1 MEKRETAAKTRGTQ
15 TNVLFNEENEKG
27 IAFNLPTDKSVG
39 IIKVIGVGGGG
50 CNAVT
55 NMWKEGIENVTFAA
69 LNTDSQQLQYCPVPV
84 KLQLGTEGLGVGGN
98 PELGRKNAED
108 SEEQIRQLL
117 NDGTKMAFVTA
128 SMGGGTGTGAAPVV
142 ARVARDMG
150 LLTIGIVTI
159 PFALE
164 QRNMIMKAL
173 RGVEEMRKNVDA
185 LLVVNNENLL
195 ALDEK
200 DLSWEE
206 AFKEADNIVKEAA
219 KSISELITTYSPGCI
234 NVDFRDVETTLR
246 NGGWAIMAAGRAS
259 GENRLAKAFVDA
271 LSSPLLYG
279 NDIVKAKRILID
291 VYTSNDSPMRIK
303 ETQQIYDFMKTLDLD
318 IDMIF
323 GTSKDDTLGEDAKVI
338 ILAAGSKED
347 KPDHVAEREKDE
359 AYYLKLMEQLYPRRD
374 TEPQPK
380 EPTPEDA
387 VAEDVTAQ
395 GAALGEGNPEE
406 TPQVAEQSGAL
417 PDDLQG
423 NVLQGNDLQDDVP
436 QGNNSQGGELQGGEA
451 DTAVGERPEDTK
463 KSSFKNFVDV
473 ALQWLLNLTN
483 EHKQ

>member
-1 MEKRETAAKTRGTQ
+1 MEKKGKAAKNRGTQ
-15 TNVLFNEENEKG
+15 TNVLFNEANESG

-39 IIKVIGVGGGG
+39 IIKVVGVGGGG

-55 NMWKEGIENVTFAA
+55 NMWKEGIANVTFAA

-98 PELGRKNAED
+98 PELGRKNAQE

-117 NDGTKMAFVTA
+117 DDGTKMVFVTA

-142 ARVARDMG
+142 AGLAREMG

-164 QRNMIMKAL
+164 QRNMILKAL

-259 GENRLAKAFVDA
+259 GDNRLAKAFLNA

-291 VYTSNDSPMRIK
+291 VYTSGDSPMRIK
-303 ETQQIYDFMKTLDLD
+303 ETQQIYDFMKTLDVD

-323 GTSKDDTLGEDAKVI
+323 GTSKDDSLGGDAKVI

-347 KPDHVAEREKDE
+347 KPDHASEQQRNE
-359 AYYLKLMEQLYPRRD
+359 AYYLKLMEQLYPSHGND
-374 TEPQPK
+374 AEPEEPAQEAAGQANTAPAEEAAVEAAAVEEPLGETSPSEELAVEGTSTE
-380 EPTPEDA
+380 EPTEEASSGETLPEDGG
-387 VAEDVTAQ
+387 D
-395 GAALGEGNPEE
+395 AAGEQP
-406 TPQVAEQSGAL
+406 L
-417 PDDLQG
+417 
-423 NVLQGNDLQDDVP
+423 
-436 QGNNSQGGELQGGEA
+436 
-451 DTAVGERPEDTK
+451 
-463 KSSFKNFVDV
+463 KSKYASLKTFLEI
-473 ALQWLLNLTN
+473 ARQWLLNLTN

>member
-1 MEKRETAAKTRGTQ
+1 MEKKGKAAKNRGTQ
-15 TNVLFNEENEKG
+15 TNVLFNEANESG

-39 IIKVIGVGGGG
+39 IIKVVGVGGGG

-55 NMWKEGIENVTFAA
+55 NMWKEGIANVTFAA

-98 PELGRKNAED
+98 PELGRKNAQE

-117 NDGTKMAFVTA
+117 DDGTKMVFVTA

-142 ARVARDMG
+142 AGLAREMG

-164 QRNMIMKAL
+164 QRNMILKAL

-259 GENRLAKAFVDA
+259 GDNRLAKAFLNA

-291 VYTSNDSPMRIK
+291 VYTSGDSPMRIK
-303 ETQQIYDFMKTLDLD
+303 ETQQIYDFMKTLDVD

-323 GTSKDDTLGEDAKVI
+323 GTSKDDSLGGDAKVI

-347 KPDHVAEREKDE
+347 KPDHASEQQRDE
-359 AYYLKLMEQLYPRRD
+359 AYYLKLMEQLYGITWASAR
-374 TEPQPK
+374 
-380 EPTPEDA
+380 
-387 VAEDVTAQ
+387 
-395 GAALGEGNPEE
+395 
-406 TPQVAEQSGAL
+406 
-417 PDDLQG
+417 
-423 NVLQGNDLQDDVP
+423 
-436 QGNNSQGGELQGGEA
+436 
-451 DTAVGERPEDTK
+451 
-463 KSSFKNFVDV
+463 
-473 ALQWLLNLTN
+473 
-483 EHKQ
+483 

>member
-1 MEKRETAAKTRGTQ
+1 MEKKGKAAKNRGTQ
-15 TNVLFNEENEKG
+15 TNVLFNEANESG

-39 IIKVIGVGGGG
+39 IIKVVGVGGGG

-55 NMWKEGIENVTFAA
+55 NMWKEGIANVTFAA

-98 PELGRKNAED
+98 PELGRKNAQE

-117 NDGTKMAFVTA
+117 DDGTKMVFVTA

-142 ARVARDMG
+142 AGLAREMG

-164 QRNMIMKAL
+164 QRNMILKAL

-259 GENRLAKAFVDA
+259 GDNRLAKAFLNA

-291 VYTSNDSPMRIK
+291 VYTSGDSPMRIK
-303 ETQQIYDFMKTLDLD
+303 ETQQIYDFMKTLDVD

-323 GTSKDDTLGEDAKVI
+323 GTSKDDSLGGDAKVI

-347 KPDHVAEREKDE
+347 KPDHASEQQRNE
-359 AYYLKLMEQLYPRRD
+359 AYYLKLMEQLYPSHGND
-374 TEPQPK
+374 AEPEEPAQEAAGQENTAPAEEAAVEAATVEEPLGETSPSEEVAVEGTSTE
-380 EPTPEDA
+380 EPTEEASSGETLPEDGG
-387 VAEDVTAQ
+387 D
-395 GAALGEGNPEE
+395 AAGEQP
-406 TPQVAEQSGAL
+406 L
-417 PDDLQG
+417 
-423 NVLQGNDLQDDVP
+423 
-436 QGNNSQGGELQGGEA
+436 
-451 DTAVGERPEDTK
+451 
-463 KSSFKNFVDV
+463 KSKYASLKTFLEI
-473 ALQWLLNLTN
+473 ARQWLLNLTN

>member
-1 MEKRETAAKTRGTQ
+1 MEKKGKAAKNRGTQ
-15 TNVLFNEENEKG
+15 TNVLFNEANESG

-39 IIKVIGVGGGG
+39 IIKVVGVGGGG

-55 NMWKEGIENVTFAA
+55 NMWKEGIANVTFAA

-98 PELGRKNAED
+98 PELGRKNAQE

-117 NDGTKMAFVTA
+117 DDGTKMVFVTA

-142 ARVARDMG
+142 AGLAREMG

-164 QRNMIMKAL
+164 QRNMILKAL

-259 GENRLAKAFVDA
+259 GDNRLAKAFLNA

-291 VYTSNDSPMRIK
+291 VYTSGDSPMRIK
-303 ETQQIYDFMKTLDLD
+303 ETQQIYDFMKTLDVD

-323 GTSKDDTLGEDAKVI
+323 GTSKDDSLGGDAKVI

-347 KPDHVAEREKDE
+347 KPDHASEQQRNE
-359 AYYLKLMEQLYPRRD
+359 AYYLKLMEQLYPSHGND
-374 TEPQPK
+374 AEPEEPAQEAAGQENTAPAEEAAVEAATVEEPLGETSPSEEAAVEGTSTEK
-380 EPTPEDA
+380 PTEEASSGETLPEDGS
-387 VAEDVTAQ
+387 D
-395 GAALGEGNPEE
+395 AAGEQP
-406 TPQVAEQSGAL
+406 L
-417 PDDLQG
+417 
-423 NVLQGNDLQDDVP
+423 
-436 QGNNSQGGELQGGEA
+436 
-451 DTAVGERPEDTK
+451 
-463 KSSFKNFVDV
+463 KSKYASLKTFLEI
-473 ALQWLLNLTN
+473 ARQWLLNLTN

>member
-1 MEKRETAAKTRGTQ
+1 M
-15 TNVLFNEENEKG
+15 
-27 IAFNLPTDKSVG
+27 
-39 IIKVIGVGGGG
+39 
-50 CNAVT
+50 
-55 NMWKEGIENVTFAA
+55 
-69 LNTDSQQLQYCPVPV
+69 

-98 PELGRKNAED
+98 PELGRKNAQE

-117 NDGTKMAFVTA
+117 DDGTKMVFVTA

-142 ARVARDMG
+142 AGLAREMG

-164 QRNMIMKAL
+164 QRNMILKAL

-259 GENRLAKAFVDA
+259 GDNRLAKAFLNA

-291 VYTSNDSPMRIK
+291 VYTSGDSPMRIK
-303 ETQQIYDFMKTLDLD
+303 ETQQIYDFMKTLDVD

-323 GTSKDDTLGEDAKVI
+323 GTSKDDSLGGDAKVI

-347 KPDHVAEREKDE
+347 KPDHASEQQRDE
-359 AYYLKLMEQLYPRRD
+359 AYYLKLMEQLYPSHGND
-374 TEPQPK
+374 AEPEEPAQEAAGQENTVPAEEAAVEAATVEEPLGETSPSEEVAVEGTSTE
-380 EPTPEDA
+380 EPTEEASSGETLPEDGG
-387 VAEDVTAQ
+387 D
-395 GAALGEGNPEE
+395 AAGEQP
-406 TPQVAEQSGAL
+406 L
-417 PDDLQG
+417 
-423 NVLQGNDLQDDVP
+423 
-436 QGNNSQGGELQGGEA
+436 
-451 DTAVGERPEDTK
+451 
-463 KSSFKNFVDV
+463 KSKYASLKTFLEI
-473 ALQWLLNLTN
+473 ARQWLLNLTN

>member
-1 MEKRETAAKTRGTQ
+1 MEKKGKAAKNRGTQ
-15 TNVLFNEENEKG
+15 TNVLFNEANESG

-39 IIKVIGVGGGG
+39 IIKVVGVGGGG

-55 NMWKEGIENVTFAA
+55 NMWKEGIANVTFAA

-98 PELGRKNAED
+98 PELGRKNAQE

-117 NDGTKMAFVTA
+117 DDGTKMVFVTA

-142 ARVARDMG
+142 AGLAREMG

-164 QRNMIMKAL
+164 QRNMILKAL

-259 GENRLAKAFVDA
+259 GDNRLAKAFLNA

-291 VYTSNDSPMRIK
+291 VYTSGDSPMRIK
-303 ETQQIYDFMKTLDLD
+303 ETQQIYDFMKTLDVD

-323 GTSKDDTLGEDAKVI
+323 GTSKDDSLGGDAKVI

-347 KPDHVAEREKDE
+347 KPDHASEQQRDE
-359 AYYLKLMEQLYPRRD
+359 AYYLKLMEQLYPSHGND
-374 TEPQPK
+374 AEPEEPAQEAAGQENTAPAEEAAVEAATVEEPLGETSPSEEAAVEGTSTEK
-380 EPTPEDA
+380 PTEEASSGETLPEDGG
-387 VAEDVTAQ
+387 D
-395 GAALGEGNPEE
+395 AAGEQP
-406 TPQVAEQSGAL
+406 L
-417 PDDLQG
+417 
-423 NVLQGNDLQDDVP
+423 
-436 QGNNSQGGELQGGEA
+436 
-451 DTAVGERPEDTK
+451 
-463 KSSFKNFVDV
+463 KSKYASLKTFLEI
-473 ALQWLLNLTN
+473 ARQWLLNLTN

>member
-1 MEKRETAAKTRGTQ
+1 MEKKGKAAKNRGTQ
-15 TNVLFNEENEKG
+15 TNVLFNEANESG

-39 IIKVIGVGGGG
+39 IIKVVGVGGGG

-55 NMWKEGIENVTFAA
+55 NMWKEGIANVTFAA

-98 PELGRKNAED
+98 PELGRKNAQE

-117 NDGTKMAFVTA
+117 DDGTKMVFVTA

-142 ARVARDMG
+142 AGLAREMG

-164 QRNMIMKAL
+164 QRNMILKAL

-259 GENRLAKAFVDA
+259 GDNRLAKAFLNA

-291 VYTSNDSPMRIK
+291 VYTSGDSPMRIK
-303 ETQQIYDFMKTLDLD
+303 ETQQIYDFMKTLDVD

-323 GTSKDDTLGEDAKVI
+323 GTSKDDSLGGDAKVI

-347 KPDHVAEREKDE
+347 KPDHASEQQRNE
-359 AYYLKLMEQLYPRRD
+359 AYYLKLMEQLYPSHGND
-374 TEPQPK
+374 AEPEEPAQEAAGQENTAPAEEAAVEAATVEEPLGETSPTEEAAVEGTSTE
-380 EPTPEDA
+380 EPTEEASSGETLPEDGG
-387 VAEDVTAQ
+387 D
-395 GAALGEGNPEE
+395 AAGEQP
-406 TPQVAEQSGAL
+406 L
-417 PDDLQG
+417 
-423 NVLQGNDLQDDVP
+423 
-436 QGNNSQGGELQGGEA
+436 
-451 DTAVGERPEDTK
+451 
-463 KSSFKNFVDV
+463 KSKYASLKTFLEI
-473 ALQWLLNLTN
+473 ARQWLLNLTN